1 MLIDARGLAC
11 PKPVV
16 IAEEEISKTS
26 EGIVEVLVDN
36 EASVKNLTRFASKN
50 SLYVETE
57 KVDNYWKVR
66 LVKGYPCETIPSPP
80 ASGTGP
86 PSPQREGENVGAGQ
100 SLPEEETGKD
110 ILLIIGTDALGKEEK
125 LGKILMKGFFETMK
139 VTKETP
145 HTIFFLNAGV
155 KLTTTDTEIIPMLKD
170 IEAMGVEIFSCGTCL
185 KHYNLESELK
195 VGYRGT
201 TNHIVEGIKDF
212 KKTVWIG

>member
-1 MLIDARGLAC
+1 MFIDARGLAC

-16 IAEEEISKTS
+16 IAEEEISKIG

-36 EASVKNLTRFASKN
+36 EASVKNLSRFGAKN

-66 LVKGYPCETIPSPP
+66 LVKGYPCATIPSPP
-80 ASGTGP
+80 
-86 PSPQREGENVGAGQ
+86 PSPQRGEENVGAGQ
-100 SLPEEETGKD
+100 SLPEEKTEKD
-110 ILLIIGTDALGKEEK
+110 ILLIVGTDALGKEEE
-125 LGKILMKGFFETMK
+125 LGRILMKGFFETVK
-139 VTKETP
+139 VTKEIP
-145 HTIFFLNAGV
+145 HTIFFLNVGV
-155 KLTTTDTEIIPMLKD
+155 KLTTVDTGIIPILKD